1 LNLDAKEF
9 AESGIPGPKSVD
21 AGARSRW
28 YRRMLVLMC
37 GTSFSG
43 KSTFARAL
51 AAEIQGLIISLD
63 EINERRG
70 LWGGDGIPIEEWQR
84 THQIATAEVRAHL
97 LGADTGSPAG
107 ARSGSVA
114 EPENVVVDDTSSLR
128 VLRDGW
134 RELAGE
140 VGVGFGLIYLD
151 VGHATIRRRL
161 AENRVSR
168 TRRDV
173 AYAVLEEHLAS
184 FEPPEADEGAVRV
197 TSVDDLVQVL
207 KYLTI

>member
-21 AGARSRW
+21 AGIRSRW

-84 THQIATAEVRAHL
+84 THQIATAEARAQL
-97 LGADTGSPAG
+97 LGGTG
-107 ARSGSVA
+107 R
-114 EPENVVVDDTSSLR
+114 NVVVDDTSSLR

>member
-1 LNLDAKEF
+1 
-9 AESGIPGPKSVD
+9 
-21 AGARSRW
+21 
-28 YRRMLVLMC
+28 MLVLMC

-51 AAEIQGLIISLD
+51 AAEIHGLIISLD

-70 LWGGDGIPIEEWQR
+70 LWGGDGIPVEEWQR
-84 THQIATAEVRAHL
+84 THKIATAEVRANL
-97 LGADTGSPAG
+97 LGTG
-107 ARSGSVA
+107 R
-114 EPENVVVDDTSSLR
+114 NVVVDDTSSLR

-151 VGHATIRRRL
+151 VDHATVRL
-161 AENRVSR
+161 RLGENRVSR
-168 TRRDV
+168 VRRDV

-184 FEPPEADEGAVRV
+184 FEPPGADEGALRV

>member
-1 LNLDAKEF
+1 
-9 AESGIPGPKSVD
+9 
-21 AGARSRW
+21 
-28 YRRMLVLMC
+28 MLVLMC

-151 VGHATIRRRL
+151 VEHATIRRRL

>member
-1 LNLDAKEF
+1 
-9 AESGIPGPKSVD
+9 
-21 AGARSRW
+21 
-28 YRRMLVLMC
+28 MLVLMC

-51 AAEIQGLIISLD
+51 AAEIHGLIISLD

-70 LWGGDGIPIEEWQR
+70 LWGGDGIRVEEWQQ
-84 THQIATAEVRAHL
+84 THKIATAEVRAHL
-97 LGADTGSPAG
+97 LGADAGPGAG
-107 ARSGSVA
+107 AGPGATAGAGSR
-114 EPENVVVDDTSSLR
+114 NVVVDDTSSLR

-151 VGHATIRRRL
+151 VDHATVRRRL
-161 AENRVSR
+161 GENRVSR
-168 TRRDV
+168 VRRDV

-184 FEPPEADEGAVRV
+184 FEPPGADEGALRV

>member
-1 LNLDAKEF
+1 
-9 AESGIPGPKSVD
+9 
-21 AGARSRW
+21 
-28 YRRMLVLMC
+28 MLVLMC

-51 AAEIQGLIISLD
+51 AAEIHGLIISLD

-70 LWGGDGIPIEEWQR
+70 LWGGDGIPVEEWQR
-84 THQIATAEVRAHL
+84 THKIATAEVRAHL
-97 LGADTGSPAG
+97 LGANAGPGAG
-107 ARSGSVA
+107 AGAGSR
-114 EPENVVVDDTSSLR
+114 NVVVDDTSSLR

-151 VGHATIRRRL
+151 VDHATVRRRL
-161 AENRVSR
+161 GENRVSR
-168 TRRDV
+168 VRRDV

-184 FEPPEADEGAVRV
+184 FEPPGADEGALRV